1 MVNNLGIIIHKT
13 DYKKKEENMTIYSIY
28 KKNHPVTTKQILNVF
43 DLGYLGVEKD
53 FPKQLSSIPIRRER
67 NLELF
72 SKRIATKIILKKENN
87 NREHTICGLKKYS
100 ILADIFRNKLKK
112 YNNVSDIVLGLVN
125 YRIMN

>member
-13 DYKKKEENMTIYSIY
+13 DYKKKEEDMTIYSIY

-87 NREHTICGLKKYS
+87 NRAYYLQIEKVQYS
-100 ILADIFRNKLKK
+100 CRHI
-112 YNNVSDIVLGLVN
+112 
-125 YRIMN
+125 

>member
-13 DYKKKEENMTIYSIY
+13 DYKKKEEDMTIYSIY

-72 SKRIATKIILKKENN
+72 SIKRIATKIILKKENN
-87 NREHTICGLKKYS
+87 NRAYYLQIEKVQYS
-100 ILADIFRNKLKK
+100 CRHI
-112 YNNVSDIVLGLVN
+112 
-125 YRIMN
+125 

>member
-1 MVNNLGIIIHKT
+1 MNKRRCNVYFSCKKRHTLGKKQLMVNNLGIIIHKT
-13 DYKKKEENMTIYSIY
+13 DHKKKEEDMTIYSIY

-87 NREHTICGLKKYS
+87 NRAYYLQIEKVQYS
-100 ILADIFRNKLKK
+100 CRHI
-112 YNNVSDIVLGLVN
+112 
-125 YRIMN
+125 

>member
-1 MVNNLGIIIHKT
+1 MNKRRCNVYFSCKKRHTLVKKQLMVNNLGIIIHKT
-13 DYKKKEENMTIYSIY
+13 DYKKKEEDMTIYSIY

-87 NREHTICGLKKYS
+87 NRAYYLQIEKVQYS
-100 ILADIFRNKLKK
+100 CRHI
-112 YNNVSDIVLGLVN
+112 
-125 YRIMN
+125 